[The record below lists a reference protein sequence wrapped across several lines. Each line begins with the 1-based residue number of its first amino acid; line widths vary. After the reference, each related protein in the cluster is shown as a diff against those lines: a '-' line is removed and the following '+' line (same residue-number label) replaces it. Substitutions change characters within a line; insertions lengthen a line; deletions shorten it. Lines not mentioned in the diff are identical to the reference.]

1 MQLQKVM
8 KSVTVFMKRII
19 CRYVGNIALMLMGL
33 CVLGFISVVISD
45 FDTKGHGKVY
55 AVDFSADA
63 ESGQQE
69 IQSGLMGVLNGVANM
84 ERYSDATRLLS
95 VADTNEEVLAG
106 VGRVNRRAIHR
117 KSIGESTKTAGQV
130 GYYAQQAV
138 YENQMSEED
147 YYSLLQIVEAEATGG
162 DIMSKMMVAGVVLN
176 RVRDGHF
183 PDSIYEVIWERE
195 QFQPTQDGRISSVTV
210 TEETEEAVDRV
221 LQGEDYTQGALF
233 FFSREDADADNV
245 TWFDSSL
252 VKIFEYGGHE
262 YFTFKDYVSAA

>member
-1 MQLQKVM
+1 MQLQKAM

-19 CRYVGNIALMLMGL
+19 CRYVGNAALALMGL
-33 CVLGFISVVISD
+33 CVLVSMSEVVSD

-63 ESGQQE
+63 QSGKQE
-69 IQSGLMGVLNGVANM
+69 FQSGLMGVLNGVADM
-84 ERYSDATRLLS
+84 ERYSDATRLLD

-106 VGRVNRRAIHR
+106 VGKVNRRAIHR
-117 KSIGESTKTAGQV
+117 NSIGESTKIAGQV
-130 GYYAQQAV
+130 GYFAQQAV

-162 DIMSKMMVAGVVLN
+162 DTMSKMMVAGVVLN
-176 RVRDGHF
+176 RVRDDHF
-183 PDSIYEVIWERE
+183 PDKIYDVIWETE

-210 TEETEEAVDRV
+210 TEETQEAVDRV

-262 YFTFKDYVSAA
+262 YFTFKDYV